1 MRKCGWLDNL
11 IPILAVL
18 VYSIKAH
25 EGLPNEPELWINL
38 NDRLN
43 SA

>member
-25 EGLPNEPELWINL
+25 EGLPNESELWINL

>member
-1 MRKCGWLDNL
+1 MRKCGWLGNL

-18 VYSIKAH
+18 LYSIKAH
-25 EGLPNEPELWINL
+25 EGLSNEPESWTNL